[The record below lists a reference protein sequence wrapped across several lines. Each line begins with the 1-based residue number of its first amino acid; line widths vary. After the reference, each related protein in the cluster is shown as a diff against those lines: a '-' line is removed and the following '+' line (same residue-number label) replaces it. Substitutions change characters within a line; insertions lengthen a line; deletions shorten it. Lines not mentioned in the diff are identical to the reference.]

1 MYQSISKAYR
11 IISAILTVV
20 TLLFIA
26 TAFLGC
32 EEKPKKAQ
40 VVKVKRTY
48 KGDVEV
54 LNSCGMQGAA
64 AKMRSYL
71 RDNGFDIVSSRND
84 RLQNYDETVLVLRNP
99 EWEGAKALAQAL
111 KTDNVL
117 IVHRDAANI
126 LPFEKVG
133 VLDVNNGNRL
143 DTYVIE
149 GPAGSGVICL
159 NGAAARLVQPGDL
172 VIIVAYATMS
182 EAEAKSWKPTVIH
195 VNAKNEIV

>member
-1 MYQSISKAYR
+1 MNKSRSKAFPF
-11 IISAILTVV
+11 SFAVLAV
-20 TLLFIA
+20 LA
-26 TAFLGC
+26 AFLLTGC
-32 EEKPKKAQ
+32 EEEKKPQ

-117 IVHRDAANI
+117 IVHSDRAVVDAAVYIGKDFNQI
-126 LPFEKVG
+126 IEPEQGEEK
-133 VLDVNNGNRL
+133 
-143 DTYVIE
+143 
-149 GPAGSGVICL
+149 
-159 NGAAARLVQPGDL
+159 
-172 VIIVAYATMS
+172 
-182 EAEAKSWKPTVIH
+182 
-195 VNAKNEIV
+195 

>member
-1 MYQSISKAYR
+1 MFRNHTTHRHIFTVA
-11 IISAILTVV
+11 AVLAALLLT
-20 TLLFIA
+20 
-26 TAFLGC
+26 GC
-32 EEKPKKAQ
+32 EEEQKKPQ
-40 VVKVKRTY
+40 VVKVKRSY

-117 IVHRDAANI
+117 IVHSDRAVVDAAVYIGKDFNQI
-126 LPFEKVG
+126 IEPEQGEEK
-133 VLDVNNGNRL
+133 
-143 DTYVIE
+143 
-149 GPAGSGVICL
+149 
-159 NGAAARLVQPGDL
+159 
-172 VIIVAYATMS
+172 
-182 EAEAKSWKPTVIH
+182 
-195 VNAKNEIV
+195 

>member
-1 MYQSISKAYR
+1 MFRNHTTHRHIFTA
-11 IISAILTVV
+11 AAVLAALLLT
-20 TLLFIA
+20 
-26 TAFLGC
+26 GC
-32 EEKPKKAQ
+32 EEEQKKPQ
-40 VVKVKRTY
+40 VVKVKRSY

-117 IVHRDAANI
+117 IVHSDRAVVDAAVYIGKDFNQI
-126 LPFEKVG
+126 
-133 VLDVNNGNRL
+133 
-143 DTYVIE
+143 IE
-149 GPAGSGVICL
+149 PEQG
-159 NGAAARLVQPGDL
+159 
-172 VIIVAYATMS
+172 
-182 EAEAKSWKPTVIH
+182 EE
-195 VNAKNEIV
+195 

>member
-1 MYQSISKAYR
+1 MKYTFSKAR
-11 IISAILTVV
+11 SFASAAIMVAS
-20 TLLFIA
+20 LLFMA

-32 EEKPKKAQ
+32 EDEQKKAP

-71 RDNGFDIVSSRND
+71 RENGFDIVSSRND

-99 EWEGAKALAQAL
+99 EWEGAKALAKAL

-117 IVHRDAANI
+117 VVHSSRAVVDAAVYI
-126 LPFEKVG
+126 GKDFEQI
-133 VLDVNNGNRL
+133 
-143 DTYVIE
+143 IE
-149 GPAGSGVICL
+149 PEQGET
-159 NGAAARLVQPGDL
+159 DD
-172 VIIVAYATMS
+172 
-182 EAEAKSWKPTVIH
+182 
-195 VNAKNEIV
+195 NE

>member
-1 MYQSISKAYR
+1 MNKSRSKTFPFSFAVM
-11 IISAILTVV
+11 AVL
-20 TLLFIA
+20 A
-26 TAFLGC
+26 AFLLTGC
-32 EEKPKKAQ
+32 EEEKKPQ

-117 IVHRDAANI
+117 IVHSDRAVVDAAVYIGKDFNQI
-126 LPFEKVG
+126 IEPEQGEEK
-133 VLDVNNGNRL
+133 
-143 DTYVIE
+143 
-149 GPAGSGVICL
+149 
-159 NGAAARLVQPGDL
+159 
-172 VIIVAYATMS
+172 
-182 EAEAKSWKPTVIH
+182 
-195 VNAKNEIV
+195 

>member
-1 MYQSISKAYR
+1 MFR
-11 IISAILTVV
+11 NHTTTHRHILTAAAVL
-20 TLLFIA
+20 TALLL
-26 TAFLGC
+26 TGC
-32 EEKPKKAQ
+32 EEEKKAP

-117 IVHRDAANI
+117 IVHSDRAVVDAAVYIGKDFNQI
-126 LPFEKVG
+126 IEPEQGEEK
-133 VLDVNNGNRL
+133 
-143 DTYVIE
+143 
-149 GPAGSGVICL
+149 
-159 NGAAARLVQPGDL
+159 
-172 VIIVAYATMS
+172 
-182 EAEAKSWKPTVIH
+182 
-195 VNAKNEIV
+195 

>member
-1 MYQSISKAYR
+1 MYERKSKTFRLIFA
-11 IISAILTVV
+11 
-20 TLLFIA
+20 A
-26 TAFLGC
+26 TAIFMAMLLSGC
-32 EEKPKKAQ
+32 EEEKKPQ

-71 RDNGFDIVSSRND
+71 RENGFDIVSSRND

-117 IVHRDAANI
+117 IVHSDRAVVDAAVYIGKDFNQI
-126 LPFEKVG
+126 IEPEQGEEK
-133 VLDVNNGNRL
+133 
-143 DTYVIE
+143 
-149 GPAGSGVICL
+149 
-159 NGAAARLVQPGDL
+159 
-172 VIIVAYATMS
+172 
-182 EAEAKSWKPTVIH
+182 
-195 VNAKNEIV
+195 